1 MRILRMIIWLI
12 ALIALIAMGCVV
24 ALYFLIN
31 PTSVE
36 KKIQNTLA
44 PYGYAIKANELPQV
58 RVLPNISI
66 SLPPAKLVNENNRE
80 VLFYR
85 NAQFQISPFWLVFG
99 KFYIDELKID
109 GLAYE
114 NRLLPSFS
122 QCLAQFKTDK
132 TAIFDDVTIA
142 KVALS
147 DADIKIAHED
157 KSVNLLNLRAEIGEP
172 SPQMHGVISLS
183 GQAQIQPNNLLLD
196 VESAF
201 ELDLNLAEGRV
212 GLGNFILRANG
223 TEAALPVSLTASS
236 PLLKLS
242 SDTFYASTA
251 LVELNRNT
259 YQTQVSVAELNI
271 IPHHWQAP
279 DVNAKVV
286 AQTPNGEVK
295 FDIRSPFNYD
305 GVTNALIADHL
316 QGSLTLPGM
325 DVPSSVSGNLSA
337 NLTQESA
344 QLEVFGRLHDAP
356 MSFSGTVNGFD
367 HPNIQGSLVLGRLK
381 LQDIRLLSALNVKKD
396 LSTATPSETVTEEV
410 TAPEVAPTATPAP
423 TQQEGQAPAES
434 VTEATPT
441 QTEPVVE
448 TQPVEQPK
456 EVATETVATQPVT
469 NAAPEAP
476 QADFQF
482 LNLFDFNGQV
492 VIGELISDKLRL
504 IQVKSPVVVANGEMK
519 LPSISALA
527 YDGRFFGHMSLNQNG
542 LWETSF
548 KSSGIN
554 LQQLL
559 TDAGAASAVPGSL
572 NVQANLYGNGFELN
586 LLNGQVG
593 FAVSNSLI
601 RGLDLPRALKD
612 IEQSRSPKSDSK
624 QQTDIQQIKGLATLS
639 QSNAQVEDLTVAL
652 TGATV
657 SGNAQIDLTTDLLRG
672 ELAGPS
678 RRGLKVRLYLSDT
691 WYQPKVSMND
701 EEIKTLNQLQVRPKE
716 TKPEEKS
723 SKWDRFKQF
732 FSDRF

>member
-36 KKIQNTLA
+36 KKIQDTLA

-85 NAQFQISPFWLVFG
+85 NAQFEISPLWLVFG

-114 NRLLPSFS
+114 NRLLPSFA
-122 QCLAQFKTDK
+122 QCLTQFKTDK
-132 TAIFDDVTIA
+132 TAIFDDVTIS
-142 KVALS
+142 KIALS
-147 DADIKIAHED
+147 DANIKIAHED

-236 PLLKLS
+236 PLLKLT

-251 LVELNRNT
+251 LVEVNRNT

-381 LQDIRLLSALNVKKD
+381 LQDIRLLSALNVKKELTTD
-396 LSTATPSETVTEEV
+396 TPSEPVQETPAVSEPAPVTSPASPQEEGQ
-410 TAPEVAPTATPAP
+410 TPAENASEVAPVST
-423 TQQEGQAPAES
+423 ES
-434 VTEATPT
+434 VI
-441 QTEPVVE
+441 E
-448 TQPVEQPK
+448 TQPAEKPEAV
-456 EVATETVATQPVT
+456 VAETVTPEPATNT
-469 NAAPEAP
+469 TPEAP

-482 LNLFDFNGQV
+482 LSLFDFNGQV

-519 LPSISALA
+519 LPSIAALA

-542 LWETSF
+542 LWEASF
-548 KSSGIN
+548 KSSGVN

-559 TDAGAASAVPGSL
+559 TDAGASSAVPGSL
-572 NVQANLYGNGFELN
+572 NVQASLYGNGFELN

-593 FAVSNSLI
+593 FAVSNSLL
-601 RGLDLPRALKD
+601 RGLDLPKALKD
-612 IEQSRSPKSDSK
+612 IEQGRSPKSDNK
-624 QQTDIQQIKGLATLS
+624 QQTDIQQIKG
-639 QSNAQVEDLTVAL
+639 VANNSFAL
-652 TGATV
+652 
-657 SGNAQIDLTTDLLRG
+657 
-672 ELAGPS
+672 E
-678 RRGLKVRLYLSDT
+678 GL
-691 WYQPKVSMND
+691 
-701 EEIKTLNQLQVRPKE
+701 QLP
-716 TKPEEKS
+716 P
-723 SKWDRFKQF
+723 
-732 FSDRF
+732 

>member
-212 GLGNFILRANG
+212 GLGNFILRVNG

-612 IEQSRSPKSDSK
+612 IEQGRSPKSDSK

-716 TKPEEKS
+716 TEPEEKS

>member
-286 AQTPNGEVK
+286 AQTSNGEVK

-612 IEQSRSPKSDSK
+612 IEQGRSPKSDSK

>member
-36 KKIQNTLA
+36 KKIQDTLA
-44 PYGYAIKANELPQV
+44 PYGYAVKANELPQV

-85 NAQFQISPFWLVFG
+85 NAQFQISPLWLVFG

-114 NRLLPSFS
+114 NRLLPSFE
-122 QCLAQFKTDK
+122 QCLTQFKTDK

-142 KVALS
+142 KISLS

-236 PLLKLS
+236 PLLKLT

-251 LVELNRNT
+251 LVEVKRST

-325 DVPSSVSGNLSA
+325 DEPSSVSGNLSA

-381 LQDIRLLSALNVKKD
+381 LQDIRLLSALNVKKELTTD
-396 LSTATPSETVTEEV
+396 TPSEPVQE
-410 TAPEVAPTATPAP
+410 APAASEPTATVTPAP
-423 TQQEGQAPAES
+423 TQEEGQTPTENVSEVAPASTES
-434 VTEATPT
+434 
-441 QTEPVVE
+441 VVE
-448 TQPVEQPK
+448 TQPVEKP
-456 EVATETVATQPVT
+456 EAVVAETVTPEPATNT
-469 NAAPEAP
+469 TPEAP

-482 LNLFDFNGQV
+482 LSLFDFNGQV

-519 LPSISALA
+519 LPSITALA

-548 KSSGIN
+548 KSSGVN

-559 TDAGAASAVPGSL
+559 TDAGASSAVPGSL

-593 FAVSNSLI
+593 FAVSNSLV
-601 RGLDLPRALKD
+601 RGLDLPKALKD
-612 IEQSRSPKSDSK
+612 IEQGRSPKSDNK

-639 QSNAQVEDLTVAL
+639 QSSAQVEDLTVAL

-701 EEIKTLNQLQVRPKE
+701 EEIKTLNQIQVRPKE
-716 TKPEEKS
+716 AEPEEKS

>member
-1 MRILRMIIWLI
+1 M
-12 ALIALIAMGCVV
+12 
-24 ALYFLIN
+24 
-31 PTSVE
+31 
-36 KKIQNTLA
+36 
-44 PYGYAIKANELPQV
+44 
-58 RVLPNISI
+58 
-66 SLPPAKLVNENNRE
+66 
-80 VLFYR
+80 
-85 NAQFQISPFWLVFG
+85 FG

-612 IEQSRSPKSDSK
+612 IEQGRSPKSDSK

>member
-396 LSTATPSETVTEEV
+396 LSTATPNETVTEEV

-612 IEQSRSPKSDSK
+612 IEQGRSPKSDSK

>member
-469 NAAPEAP
+469 NTAPEAP

-612 IEQSRSPKSDSK
+612 IEQGRSPKSDSK

>member
-410 TAPEVAPTATPAP
+410 SAPEVAPTATPAP

-612 IEQSRSPKSDSK
+612 IEQGRSPKSDSK

-639 QSNAQVEDLTVAL
+639 QSSAQVEELTVAL

-716 TKPEEKS
+716 TEPEEKS

>member
-1 MRILRMIIWLI
+1 MIIWLI

-36 KKIQNTLA
+36 KKIQDTLA

-85 NAQFQISPFWLVFG
+85 NAQFEISPLWLVFG

-114 NRLLPSFS
+114 NRLLPSFA
-122 QCLAQFKTDK
+122 QCLTQFKTDK
-132 TAIFDDVTIA
+132 TAIFDDVTIS
-142 KVALS
+142 KIALS
-147 DADIKIAHED
+147 DANIKIAHED

-236 PLLKLS
+236 PLLKLT

-251 LVELNRNT
+251 LVEVNRNT

-381 LQDIRLLSALNVKKD
+381 LQDIRLLSALNVKKELTTD
-396 LSTATPSETVTEEV
+396 TPSEPVQETPAVSEPAPVTSPASPQEEGQ
-410 TAPEVAPTATPAP
+410 TPAENASEVAPVST
-423 TQQEGQAPAES
+423 ES
-434 VTEATPT
+434 VI
-441 QTEPVVE
+441 E
-448 TQPVEQPK
+448 TQPAEKPEAV
-456 EVATETVATQPVT
+456 VAETVTPEPATNT
-469 NAAPEAP
+469 TPEAP

-482 LNLFDFNGQV
+482 LSLFDFNGQV

-519 LPSISALA
+519 LPSIAALA

-542 LWETSF
+542 LWEASF
-548 KSSGIN
+548 KSSGVN

-559 TDAGAASAVPGSL
+559 TDAGASSAVPGSL
-572 NVQANLYGNGFELN
+572 NVQASLYGNGFELN

-593 FAVSNSLI
+593 FAVSNSLL
-601 RGLDLPRALKD
+601 RGLDLPKALKD
-612 IEQSRSPKSDSK
+612 IEQGRSPKSDNK
-624 QQTDIQQIKGLATLS
+624 QQTDIQQIKG
-639 QSNAQVEDLTVAL
+639 VANNSFAL
-652 TGATV
+652 
-657 SGNAQIDLTTDLLRG
+657 
-672 ELAGPS
+672 E
-678 RRGLKVRLYLSDT
+678 GL
-691 WYQPKVSMND
+691 
-701 EEIKTLNQLQVRPKE
+701 QLP
-716 TKPEEKS
+716 P
-723 SKWDRFKQF
+723 
-732 FSDRF
+732 

>member
-612 IEQSRSPKSDSK
+612 IEQGRSPKSDSK

-672 ELAGPS
+672 ELTGPS

>member
-612 IEQSRSPKSDSK
+612 IEQGRSPKSDSK

>member
-593 FAVSNSLI
+593 FAVSNSLV
-601 RGLDLPRALKD
+601 RGLDLPKALKD
-612 IEQSRSPKSDSK
+612 IEQGRSPKSDNK

-672 ELAGPS
+672 ELTGPS

-716 TKPEEKS
+716 TEPEEKS
-723 SKWDRFKQF
+723 SKWDRLKQF

>member
-325 DVPSSVSGNLSA
+325 DVPSSVSG
-337 NLTQESA
+337 T
-344 QLEVFGRLHDAP
+344 F
-356 MSFSGTVNGFD
+356 
-367 HPNIQGSLVLGRLK
+367 
-381 LQDIRLLSALNVKKD
+381 
-396 LSTATPSETVTEEV
+396 
-410 TAPEVAPTATPAP
+410 
-423 TQQEGQAPAES
+423 
-434 VTEATPT
+434 
-441 QTEPVVE
+441 
-448 TQPVEQPK
+448 
-456 EVATETVATQPVT
+456 
-469 NAAPEAP
+469 
-476 QADFQF
+476 
-482 LNLFDFNGQV
+482 
-492 VIGELISDKLRL
+492 
-504 IQVKSPVVVANGEMK
+504 
-519 LPSISALA
+519 
-527 YDGRFFGHMSLNQNG
+527 
-542 LWETSF
+542 
-548 KSSGIN
+548 
-554 LQQLL
+554 
-559 TDAGAASAVPGSL
+559 
-572 NVQANLYGNGFELN
+572 
-586 LLNGQVG
+586 
-593 FAVSNSLI
+593 
-601 RGLDLPRALKD
+601 
-612 IEQSRSPKSDSK
+612 
-624 QQTDIQQIKGLATLS
+624 
-639 QSNAQVEDLTVAL
+639 
-652 TGATV
+652 
-657 SGNAQIDLTTDLLRG
+657 
-672 ELAGPS
+672 
-678 RRGLKVRLYLSDT
+678 
-691 WYQPKVSMND
+691 
-701 EEIKTLNQLQVRPKE
+701 
-716 TKPEEKS
+716 
-723 SKWDRFKQF
+723 
-732 FSDRF
+732 

>member
-201 ELDLNLAEGRV
+201 ELDLNLAEGQV

-612 IEQSRSPKSDSK
+612 IEQGRSPKSDSK

>member
-396 LSTATPSETVTEEV
+396 LSTATPNETETEEV
-410 TAPEVAPTATPAP
+410 TAPEVSPTATPAP

-612 IEQSRSPKSDSK
+612 IEQGRSPKSDSK

>member
-36 KKIQNTLA
+36 KKIQGTLA

-58 RVLPNISI
+58 RVLPNISV
-66 SLPPAKLVNENNRE
+66 SLPPAKIVNENNRE

-142 KVALS
+142 KIALS

-183 GQAQIQPNNLLLD
+183 GQAKVQPNNLLLD

-251 LVELNRNT
+251 LVEVNRNN
-259 YQTQVSVAELNI
+259 YQTQVSIAELNI

-410 TAPEVAPTATPAP
+410 TAPEVAPTATPEP

-434 VTEATPT
+434 VTEATPA

-448 TQPVEQPK
+448 THPVEQPK
-456 EVATETVATQPVT
+456 EVATETIAMQPVT
-469 NAAPEAP
+469 NATPEAP

-527 YDGRFFGHMSLNQNG
+527 YDGRFFGHLSLNQNG

-612 IEQSRSPKSDSK
+612 IEQGRSPKSDSK

-639 QSNAQVEDLTVAL
+639 QSSAQVDDLTVSL

-716 TKPEEKS
+716 TEPEEKS
-723 SKWDRFKQF
+723 SKWDRLKQF

>member
-1 MRILRMIIWLI
+1 MRILRIIIWLI

-36 KKIQNTLA
+36 KKIQDTLA
-44 PYGYAIKANELPQV
+44 PYGYAVKANELPQV

-85 NAQFQISPFWLVFG
+85 NAQFQISPLWLVFG

-114 NRLLPSFS
+114 NRLLPSFE
-122 QCLAQFKTDK
+122 QCLTQFKTDK
-132 TAIFDDVTIA
+132 TTIFDDVTIA
-142 KVALS
+142 KISLS

-236 PLLKLS
+236 PLLKLT

-251 LVELNRNT
+251 LVEVKRST

-325 DVPSSVSGNLSA
+325 DEPSSVSGNLSA

-381 LQDIRLLSALNVKKD
+381 LQDIRLLSALNVKKELTTD
-396 LSTATPSETVTEEV
+396 TPSEPAQE
-410 TAPEVAPTATPAP
+410 APTP
-423 TQQEGQAPAES
+423 TTES
-434 VTEATPT
+434 
-441 QTEPVVE
+441 VVE
-448 TQPVEQPK
+448 TQPVEKP
-456 EVATETVATQPVT
+456 EAVVAETVTPEPVANT
-469 NAAPEAP
+469 TPEAP

-482 LNLFDFNGQV
+482 LSLFDFNGQV

-504 IQVKSPVVVANGEMK
+504 IQVKSPVVVTNGQMK

-548 KSSGIN
+548 KSSGVN

-559 TDAGAASAVPGSL
+559 TDAGASSAVPGSL

-593 FAVSNSLI
+593 FAVSNSLV
-601 RGLDLPRALKD
+601 RGLDLPKALKD
-612 IEQSRSPKSDSK
+612 IEQGRSPKSDNK

-639 QSNAQVEDLTVAL
+639 QSSAQVEDLTVAL

-701 EEIKTLNQLQVRPKE
+701 EEIKTLNQIQVRPKE
-716 TKPEEKS
+716 AEPEEKS